1 MGWRADGWEVV
12 EGFHPAP
19 GRELPLRPG
28 PARCR
33 AAPSAVPHRMP
44 GHYNHFTSIPPPTGG
59 MWVGGVSQCT
69 GHLTNRWVVSH
80 SALVTSQTGGW
91 CPTVDWSPH
100 LIAALSLSNSPSL
113 ASQQVIFNVIIIVN
127 VGQSNPFRCWQLFMK
142 LITSPVLA
150 GLCLVGSVWHFC
162 RG

>member
-1 MGWRADGWEVV
+1 MNDHPWAGELMAGRLWKVSIQHLGESCHSA
-12 EGFHPAP
+12 PAP
-19 GRELPLRPG
+19 PD
-28 PARCR
+28 
-33 AAPSAVPHRMP
+33 AAPHLAQCRTACRVI
-44 GHYNHFTSIPPPTGG
+44 TTILPPSRHQQ
-59 MWVGGVSQCT
+59 VGCG
-69 GHLTNRWVVSH
+69 WVVSH

-91 CPTVDWSPH
+91 CPTVHWSPH
-100 LIAALSLSNSPSL
+100 LIAALSLSHSPSL

-127 VGQSNPFRCWQLFMK
+127 VGQSNPFRCWQLFTK

>member
-1 MGWRADGWEVV
+1 MNITSKALFINFGWKQDKNEDRKWLSRKYVFFVLWWITTHDRRADGWEVV

-19 GRELPLRPG
+19 GRELPLRPS

-69 GHLTNRWVVSH
+69 GHLTNRWVVSYC
-80 SALVTSQTGGW
+80 ALVTSSDCCT
-91 CPTVDWSPH
+91 
-100 LIAALSLSNSPSL
+100 L
-113 ASQQVIFNVIIIVN
+113 
-127 VGQSNPFRCWQLFMK
+127 
-142 LITSPVLA
+142 LITLTKF
-150 GLCLVGSVWHFC
+150 GLTTSDFQCHHYC
-162 RG
+162 